1 MFSCTIIPFE
11 NHFDTI
17 KWTEI
22 PFIVLICYKNKGDIF
37 KTLNDILEGHVEN
50 ELIEPVNPY

>member
-1 MFSCTIIPFE
+1 M
-11 NHFDTI
+11 

-22 PFIVLICYKNKGDIF
+22 PFIFLICYKNKGDIF